1 MKFSA
6 LFASILLVSCM
17 TSFAQDSKKSSFNI
31 LMGPSL
37 PISDFGDKDIS
48 DPNAGLAKT
57 GAFLALEYDHRLLNK
72 IYFTGRLSGS
82 INGVDFAYSAPTG
95 SALKMSMTN
104 WKNANVFVGFSYIH
118 HISTRFKLIAR
129 TLGGLQYTRSP
140 EVKIAIS
147 GVFNGNSTQESA
159 GATSLGVLLG
169 VGFNYNIS
177 QNLGLRLIAD
187 YGAAKPTFDIKAS
200 GSGISNELSS
210 SQNVNLI
217 NLGIGM
223 SFKL

>member
-6 LFASILLVSCM
+6 LFASLLLMSCVA
-17 TSFAQDSKKSSFNI
+17 SFAQDSKKSSFNI
-31 LMGPSL
+31 LIGPSL
-37 PISDFGDKDIS
+37 PVSDFGDKDIS
-48 DPNAGLAKT
+48 DPSAGLAKT
-57 GAFLALEYDHRLLNK
+57 GAFLAFEYDHRLLKN
-72 IYFTGRLSGS
+72 IYLTGRLSGS
-82 INGVDFAYSAPTG
+82 INGVDFAYNAPTG
-95 SALKMSMTN
+95 SSLKMSMTN
-104 WKNANVFVGFSYIH
+104 WKNANVFIGFSYIH
-118 HISTRFKLIAR
+118 HISTRFNLIAR
-129 TLGGLQYTRSP
+129 TLGGLQYTSSP

-147 GVFNGNSTQESA
+147 GAFNGNSTQESA

-169 VGFNYNIS
+169 VGFNYHIS
-177 QNLGLRLIAD
+177 QNFGLRLIAD

-210 SQNVNLI
+210 TQNVNLI